1 MNLPDCGADPMQRA
15 ARRQGYLSV
24 TDGVSSK
31 GDLPPPLRFALLPE
45 PPLARP
51 RLALV
56 RAADARCYLLIGG
69 QSQLI
74 RFPLADL
81 VAQAPGFLE
90 LQLGGGVAHLLFEVL
105 DVRAQI
111 MPDHVRGLVFADE
124 IGRAAC
130 RERVCTYV
138 ESSVVA
144 V

>member
-1 MNLPDCGADPMQRA
+1 MYLPDCGADPMQRA

-31 GDLPPPLRFALLPE
+31 GGLPPPLRFALLPE

-69 QSQLI
+69 QSPLSRFQL
-74 RFPLADL
+74 AEL

-90 LQLGGGVAHLLFEVL
+90 LQLGGGLAHLLSRKCVW
-105 DVRAQI
+105 
-111 MPDHVRGLVFADE
+111 
-124 IGRAAC
+124 
-130 RERVCTYV
+130 
-138 ESSVVA
+138 
-144 V
+144 

>member
-1 MNLPDCGADPMQRA
+1 MYLPDCGADPMQRA

-69 QSQLI
+69 QSHLIPFQL
-74 RFPLADL
+74 ASL
-81 VAQAPGFLE
+81 VPQPPGFPPPPTGAGTLE
-90 LQLGGGVAHLLFEVL
+90 RLALG
-105 DVRAQI
+105 
-111 MPDHVRGLVFADE
+111 
-124 IGRAAC
+124 
-130 RERVCTYV
+130 
-138 ESSVVA
+138 
-144 V
+144 